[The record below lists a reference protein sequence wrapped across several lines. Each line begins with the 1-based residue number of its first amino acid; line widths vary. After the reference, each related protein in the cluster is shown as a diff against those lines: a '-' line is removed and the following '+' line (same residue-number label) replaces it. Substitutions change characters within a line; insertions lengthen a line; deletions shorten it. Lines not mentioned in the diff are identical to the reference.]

1 MAATSMSYVAQQAR
15 LVAVTTTTT
24 SSAVSPGSTSGV
36 TRGSDAVACWQ
47 RSPFPPRCSSARP
60 LLSSP
65 SSHSNHI
72 HRLER
77 PDAFLRSSPHRRCQ
91 PARRSVVLVQ
101 AAKNKAVAKRKGGTE
116 KDGRDQ
122 ELVKVVVHGSQ
133 DSKNLVSEQST
144 AVRTVTLVPLPPL
157 FPLFLTL
164 TYFVRVR
171 FPSWPKYFLSK
182 TLASASPSI
191 SYPTI
196 PIRQFSFLERLPLPT
211 GSAKWWTV
219 GGVAAAVL
227 AVVGVSAVLVRRAR
241 GQEERPVDSLARRGF
256 IAADRSVPLRVIRE
270 FDDPTSVRNYRIG
283 NATLVEL
290 EPLPPLTN
298 EKMEYHRQQR
308 RKEHGWKKPELVLV
322 EGDPVPEGV
331 DPMTVRFIPR
341 RHPFSLNQGEGE
353 EELSE
358 EVARRRLMQRRGR
371 PEKEQERSRRQLER
385 LRREVE
391 ERDRVE
397 KEERERNQRSEGSVR
412 HVTSSGDT

>member
-1 MAATSMSYVAQQAR
+1 MTYVAQQAR
-15 LVAVTTTTT
+15 LVSLPTTTT
-24 SSAVSPGSTSGV
+24 SSTVGAAGSTSAV
-36 TRGSDAVACWQ
+36 TCGSDPVSCWQ
-47 RSPFPPRCSSARP
+47 RSPFSPRCSSARP
-60 LLSSP
+60 LLATAP
-65 SSHSNHI
+65 SSQSHHI

-77 PDAFLRSSPHRRCQ
+77 ADNLLRSSSSRRCQ
-91 PARRSVVLVQ
+91 PPSRRSVARVR
-101 AAKNKAVAKRKGGTE
+101 AAKDKAAGKSKGGSG
-116 KDGRDQ
+116 KDVSDQ
-122 ELVKVVVHGSQ
+122 ELVKVVVHQSQ
-133 DSKNLVSEQST
+133 EPKNLVSEQST
-144 AVRTVTLVPLPPL
+144 A
-157 FPLFLTL
+157 
-164 TYFVRVR
+164 
-171 FPSWPKYFLSK
+171 
-182 TLASASPSI
+182 
-191 SYPTI
+191 
-196 PIRQFSFLERLPLPT
+196 FSFLERLPLPT
-211 GSAKWWTV
+211 ESAAWWTA
-219 GGVAAAVL
+219 GGVAAGAL
-227 AVVGVSAVLVRRAR
+227 AVIGVSAVLIRRAR
-241 GQEERPVDSLARRGF
+241 GEEERPVDSLARRGF

-290 EPLPPLTN
+290 EPLPPLTS

-391 ERDRVE
+391 EKDRLE
-397 KEERERNQRSEGSVR
+397 REERERNLLEGSVR
-412 HVTSSGDT
+412 PVASTGDTS

>member
-144 AVRTVTLVPLPPL
+144 A
-157 FPLFLTL
+157 
-164 TYFVRVR
+164 
-171 FPSWPKYFLSK
+171 
-182 TLASASPSI
+182 
-191 SYPTI
+191 
-196 PIRQFSFLERLPLPT
+196 FSFLERLPLPT